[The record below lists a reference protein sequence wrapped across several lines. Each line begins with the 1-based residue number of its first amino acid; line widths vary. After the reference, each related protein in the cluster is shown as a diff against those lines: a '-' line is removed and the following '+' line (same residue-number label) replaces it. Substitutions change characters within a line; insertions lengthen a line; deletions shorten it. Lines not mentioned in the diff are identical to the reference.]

1 MYSNPFRNAS
11 DIMIINK
18 TDIPL
23 GNPPFNKH
31 YTSCLDCCKNLETD
45 RKWKTSASAGM
56 FQSGRYYGGPVDI
69 HDGRLLPRGAF
80 FGPVYLPVSAQT
92 LDDVPYFLKG
102 HYDAWKEVGGINEA
116 GRYGVLGSGEEGFK
130 VMKDDDT
137 MMGRRDTGNFG
148 GRGGPGRESVYGG
161 TRPLLS
167 EQIPVDILG
176 SGPSRNNFY
185 FYGTSNNPFG
195 L

>member
-11 DIMIINK
+11 DIMIINN

-23 GNPPFNKH
+23 GNPPFNKL
-31 YTSCLDCCKNLETD
+31 YSSCMDCCKNLESD

-56 FQSGRYYGGPVDI
+56 FQSGRYYTGPADI
-69 HDGRLLPRGAF
+69 HDGRLLPRGSF
-80 FGPVYLPVSAQT
+80 FGPVYLPMNVQN
-92 LDDVPYFLKG
+92 LEDVPYFLKDQ
-102 HYDAWKEVGGINEA
+102 YEAWNEVGGIHEA
-116 GRYGVLGSGEEGFK
+116 GRFGVLGGGEQGFK
-130 VMKDDDT
+130 VMKDEGT
-137 MMGRRDTGNFG
+137 MRRRDTGSYG
-148 GRGGPGRESVYGG
+148 GKGGPGRDSVYEG

-167 EQIPVDILG
+167 EQIPAYILKN
-176 SGPSRNNFY
+176 GPSRNNFY